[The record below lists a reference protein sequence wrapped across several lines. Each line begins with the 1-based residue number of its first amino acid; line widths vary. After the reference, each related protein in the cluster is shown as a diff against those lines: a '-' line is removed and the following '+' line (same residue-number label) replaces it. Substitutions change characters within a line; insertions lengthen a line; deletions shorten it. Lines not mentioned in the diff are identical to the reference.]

1 MEEPVTIIDR
11 DVLKVISV
19 DTRMDILKILAE
31 GDRNPSFISKK
42 LHKSGATIIEHL
54 EALQR
59 AGLVKKTET
68 PGRKWVFY
76 TLTERGKGI
85 ISSKSR
91 RLVIILGIAI
101 LALGGGIINLFT
113 PSQYAQM
120 QFLTQNLGEKVAAP
134 AIQNIS
140 TVTSTTPIA
149 TQAQPFPLLSIV
161 LFAIFFIGIAYYL
174 RKKRYF

>member
-31 GDRNPSFISKK
+31 GDRNPSFISKRLK
-42 LHKSGATIIEHL
+42 KSDATIIEHL
-54 EALQR
+54 ETLQK
-59 AGLVKKTET
+59 AGLVKKIEQ

-91 RLVIILGIAI
+91 RLIIILGISV
-101 LALGGGIINLFT
+101 LALGGGILNLFSSSQLG
-113 PSQYAQM
+113 SQYLVEKASM
-120 QFLTQNLGEKVAAP
+120 PLAANNVTAGAPSVISETQ
-134 AIQNIS
+134 
-140 TVTSTTPIA
+140 PI
-149 TQAQPFPLLSIV
+149 PFLSII
-161 LFAIFFIGIAYYL
+161 LFAIFFVGIAYYL
-174 RKKRYF
+174 KKRRHF

>member
-31 GDRNPSFISKK
+31 GERNPSFLSKT
-42 LHKSGATIIEHL
+42 LHKSDATIIEHL
-54 EALQR
+54 EVLQG
-59 AGLVKKTET
+59 AGLVKKIET
-68 PGRKWVFY
+68 PGKKWVFY

-91 RLVIILGIAI
+91 RLIIILGISL
-101 LALGGGIINLFT
+101 LALGGGILNLFT
-113 PSQYAQM
+113 SSRYTSQ
-120 QFLTQNLGEKVAAP
+120 LTQTFGERAAAP
-134 AIQNIS
+134 AAQNLS
-140 TVTSTTPIA
+140 TVAQTSVTA
-149 TQAQPFPLLSIV
+149 NQTQPLLLSIL
-161 LFAIFFIGIAYYL
+161 LFTVFFIGMAYYL